1 MRWERIEERKE
12 TLSLVAY
19 TLPGPVL
26 LFFLGTAFALLN
38 RHFSPHFTD

>member
-12 TLSLVAY
+12 TLSLRAY
-19 TLPGPVL
+19 NMPGRVL
-26 LFFLGTAFALLN
+26 LFLGGTAFALLN